1 MQVFLDQGALNP
13 DLSTLEISDFSDST
27 LLSSHILSQNFL
39 NADEYEVLVE
49 GLPLSGYPFPELTFK
64 TLTITPITIGSK
76 GGFGSLLRNAAARKK
91 HFTNFDSAKDMN
103 GKRLRDIRNEKQL
116 IEWLRKKKQER
127 KYVDGELEEFKKQE
141 KERVA
146 KSSFLKIDKSYND
159 KVGKW
164 VNTLNSSVRA
174 GMKKRFLRKRNDQ
187 EALGD
192 AQETMVCENDPQ
204 SLAPCKKLKSTF
216 IDCEIAPK
224 NQEQAAQRKNSSN
237 GSTNGSDEVDNKENA
252 DADDGKGSDTEQNV
266 IEPEIAAETIE
277 EAPVI
282 VYAEIILIEIESVE
296 DLIALGVEHLKS
308 ELMRLGLKCGGK
320 LEDRAQRLWDI
331 KLNPSLLFD
340 KKYIA
345 KK

>member
-1 MQVFLDQGALNP
+1 M
-13 DLSTLEISDFSDST
+13 
-27 LLSSHILSQNFL
+27 
-39 NADEYEVLVE
+39 VE

-141 KERVA
+141 KERLA
-146 KSSFLKIDKSYND
+146 KSSFLKIDKSYSD

-192 AQETMVCENDPQ
+192 AQETMISENDGQ
-204 SLAPCKKLKSTF
+204 RIAPCKKLKSTF
-216 IDCEIAPK
+216 IDSEIAPK
-224 NQEQAAQRKNSSN
+224 TQAQAAQRKNSSN
-237 GSTNGSDEVDNKENA
+237 GSNNGSEEVDNKENGV
-252 DADDGKGSDTEQNV
+252 ADDGKGSDTEQNV
-266 IEPEIAAETIE
+266 FEPEIASETIE

-282 VYAEIILIEIESVE
+282 VYSEIILSEIESVE

-308 ELMRLGLKCGGK
+308 ELIRLGLKCGGK